1 MELAGRQYRHEEIE
15 VTPEDTSFSLKN
27 KIEERIRREGSQH
40 LYKVILRGQ
49 RDPQFL
55 PDCSLYR
62 KCGRILE
69 IQDRTAPAFPL
80 EELKR
85 RYQGQLVGEFIESF
99 GEEPREAVERKALQ
113 YGLEALLADLR

>member
-1 MELAGRQYRHEEIE
+1 MIRVPMDLSWGKTFRKKVKLTFVELAGRQYRHEEIE

-62 KCGRILE
+62 SAAGFLRS
-69 IQDRTAPAFPL
+69 RT
-80 EELKR
+80 
-85 RYQGQLVGEFIESF
+85 
-99 GEEPREAVERKALQ
+99 
-113 YGLEALLADLR
+113 GLCRPFRWKS